1 MSLEGYVHCVGGVLV
16 GWWGG
21 GREGRNDLG
30 WWAGVCV
37 SVFWDLVSR
46 LSHKGP
52 CGNVCIK

>member
-1 MSLEGYVHCVGGVLV
+1 MLDHPMSLEGCIFLYVLGDEC
-16 GWWGG
+16 
-21 GREGRNDLG
+21 DMG
-30 WWAGVCV
+30 WWADV

>member
-1 MSLEGYVHCVGGVLV
+1 MGGK
-16 GWWGG
+16 
-21 GREGRNDLG
+21 NDLG
-30 WWAGVCV
+30 WWADVCV

>member
-1 MSLEGYVHCVGGVLV
+1 MSLEGYVLCVGVV
-16 GWWGG
+16 GEGG
-21 GREGRNDLG
+21 GRSDLG